1 MKGEKTM
8 TQAQKIFSDYR
19 KVTGLTQKEMANA
32 FNISQS
38 TVCKIEKGIVLPN
51 SDIILRI
58 LDKNKK
64 KK

>member
-1 MKGEKTM
+1 M
-8 TQAQKIFSDYR
+8 TTAQKIFTDYR
-19 KVTGLTQKEMANA
+19 RGTGLTQKEMANA
-32 FNISQS
+32 FGISQA

>member
-1 MKGEKTM
+1 MN
-8 TQAQKIFSDYR
+8 QAQKIFTDYR
-19 KVTGLTQKEMANA
+19 KGAGLTQLEMANV
-32 FNISQS
+32 FGISQA